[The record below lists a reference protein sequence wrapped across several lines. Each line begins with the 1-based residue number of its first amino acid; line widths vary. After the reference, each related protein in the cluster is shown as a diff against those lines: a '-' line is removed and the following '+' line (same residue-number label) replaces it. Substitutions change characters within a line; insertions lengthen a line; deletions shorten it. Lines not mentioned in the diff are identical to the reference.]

1 MRIGELAKAT
11 GVSPRALRYYED
23 HGLIVA
29 ERSPSG
35 QRRYT
40 QDAVDRVRWIQAL
53 YGAGLNSKTILELF
67 PGVPARVTSDSV
79 VERLVAER
87 ERIDSLVCEL
97 VTTRGRLDTLIAT
110 ASDPHE
116 GCRPPVA
123 PTD

>member
-11 GVSPRALRYYED
+11 GVSPRALRYYEE
-23 HGLIVA
+23 HQLIVS
-29 ERSPSG
+29 ERSASG
-35 QRRYT
+35 QRRYAE
-40 QDAVDRVRWIQAL
+40 DAVDRVRWIQAL
-53 YGAGLNSKTILELF
+53 YGAGLNSRAIFQLF
-67 PGVPARVTSDSV
+67 PDVRAQFTADSV

-87 ERIDSLVCEL
+87 ERIDSLVRAL
-97 VTTRGRLDTLIAT
+97 VATRGRLDTLIAT